1 MAPEP
6 EILLRVTAVG
16 PPSFSPEFRRTHQ
29 KGTEMITEFYL
40 PFLFCFLFG
49 QKKKPIPYLSHAA
62 GRPAV

>member
-6 EILLRVTAVG
+6 EILLRVAAG

-29 KGTEMITEFYL
+29 KGTKMFIEFYL

-49 QKKKPIPYLSHAA
+49 QKKQPIPYLSRAVGH
-62 GRPAV
+62 PAV